1 MATKNYDK
9 EYLGFN
15 GFIWFMG
22 VVEDI
27 LDPLKA
33 GRVKVRCLE
42 WHSENK
48 QEVPTD
54 DLPWAQVMM
63 PVTSSGMSGIGD
75 TPTGIKQGS
84 WVVGFFLDGKYGQ
97 RTIVMGTIPGIP
109 MTKIDADNK
118 NLLDK
123 IGFNDPE
130 GKYPILIQQPDT
142 NRLARNET
150 GYVGHPFAKSDPK
163 KDEPHPMIQIKN
175 HLKANNIT
183 MALGGT
189 WNEPNSQF
197 AAVYPNN
204 HVYETASGHIK
215 EYDDTPN
222 YERIHEYHA
231 KGTFYEIANTGM
243 KTTRIVANN
252 YTIIAG
258 SDFAYV
264 KGSVNL
270 TVDSSCKTYI
280 KGNWDIQVD
289 GNVSERIGGKY
300 KRTVGGETHLSCSG
314 DHKIDFNGDSYTRY
328 DGDRHTHTGKDTYS
342 RHDKGV
348 DYSCP
353 DDPPRT
359 SDINCDDID
368 TAETT

>member
-1 MATKNYDK
+1 MATKIYDK

-22 VVEDI
+22 VIEDI

-42 WHSENK
+42 WHSQNK

-63 PVTSSGMSGIGD
+63 PVTSSSTSGIGD

-97 RTIVMGTIPGIP
+97 RPMVMGTIPGIP
-109 MTKIDADNK
+109 MSEVPTKQELTK
-118 NLLDK
+118 L
-123 IGFNDPE
+123 GFNDPE
-130 GKYPILIQQPDT
+130 GKYPSLIQQPDT

-150 GYVGHPFAKSDPK
+150 SYTGHPFAESDPK
-163 KDEPHPMIQIKN
+163 VDAPHEVITLKN
-175 HLKANNIT
+175 KSKSTNIPL
-183 MALGGT
+183 ALGGSF
-189 WNEPNSQF
+189 NEPNSQF

-215 EYDDTPN
+215 EFDDTPN
-222 YERIHEYHA
+222 HERIHEYH
-231 KGTFYEIANTGM
+231 KTGTFYEVANTGM

-252 YTIIAG
+252 YTIVAG
-258 SDFAYV
+258 NDFAYI

-300 KRTVGGETHLSCSG
+300 KRTVNGETHISCGS
-314 DHKIDFNGDSYTRY
+314 DHKVDFNGASYTRY
-328 DGDRHTHTGKDTYS
+328 DGDVHTHTGADTFS
-342 RHDKGV
+342 RHEAGTNH
-348 DYSCP
+348 SCP

-359 SDINCDDID
+359 SGISCKDID